1 MGVTGVRVLFADD
14 EPNALAALR
23 RVLRTVAPGWE
34 PRFAHTTPD
43 ALAQFPVDVLVCDPG
58 QPPLAGLLA
67 APGPHARLALSART
81 DRDTLLSVLADAHRF
96 LVKPCPVE
104 DLLAAVDQVTA
115 ARGTTSFLADARLP
129 RPPTVYTD
137 LVAAGPDSGAADL
150 ARIVER
156 DVATA
161 TDVLKL
167 VNSGLFCPPSHVE
180 SLEEAVVLLGVD
192 TLQALALASGAYR
205 TDTPL
210 PAGFDLAALAARSMR
225 VAARARRL
233 ASAERLDRSAGSAV
247 FLAGVLADIGLLA
260 QVSARP
266 AGWAALRAAPGDPH
280 ARAEAELAAFGCTSA
295 QASAYLLGLWG
306 FPDAVL
312 EPVVA
317 QPAHPL
323 ASPAAQ
329 LLAYARGAPPA
340 ESEYLTPERRARW
353 DRACADLVSG

>member
-1 MGVTGVRVLFADD
+1 MTAVRVLFADD

-23 RVLRTVAPGWE
+23 RVLRTARPGWE
-34 PRFAHTTPD
+34 PEFASTTAD
-43 ALAQFPVDVLVCDPG
+43 ALARFPVDVLVCDAT

-67 APGPHARLALSART
+67 APGTHARLALSART
-81 DRDTLLSVLADAHRF
+81 DRDTLLTVLADAHRF

-104 DLLAAVDQVTA
+104 DLLAAVDQVAA
-115 ARGTTSFLADARLP
+115 ARGTRSFLATARLP

-137 LVAAGPDSGAADL
+137 LIAAGPDSDAADL
-150 ARIVER
+150 AAIVER
-156 DVATA
+156 DVATT

-205 TDTPL
+205 TDSPL
-210 PAGFDLAALAARSMR
+210 PPGFDLAALAARSMR
-225 VAARARRL
+225 TAARARRL
-233 ASAERLDRSAGSAV
+233 ASAEGLDRGASSAV
-247 FLAGVLADIGLLA
+247 FLAGVLGDIGLLA

-266 AGWAALRAAPGDPH
+266 AGWAALRDAPAGPRERAAV
-280 ARAEAELAAFGCTSA
+280 EVAAFGCTST

-323 ASPAAQ
+323 ASPAAH
-329 LLAYARGAPPA
+329 LLAYARGTPPA
-340 ESEYLTPERRARW
+340 DSEYLTTARRARW
-353 DRACADLVSG
+353 DAACADLT